1 MKEKG
6 DNFIP
11 SVVLAVAA
19 HALLFLAFAWLVARG
34 NLVVVRP
41 GITPVDVELI
51 GGSSHAEGKGPGNG
65 SAPGPRPPQPARV
78 PAPSPQK
85 RTPSPAAPAP
95 PTPTP
100 PSSPSTAAVPSPS
113 SQTPRDAPQAQG
125 MRPVGPPSAGNG
137 APGGEGSADAGQ
149 AGTGSGGNAGGLG
162 ASGPAGEVMADIDP
176 VPIEP
181 IDAPYPA
188 IAKRLGQRGLTK
200 VEADID
206 EKGIVVAARI
216 AVSSGFASLDGAA
229 LDAVKKT
236 RFMPAIKNGKAVE
249 SRYLIPIRFVLPQD

>member
-6 DNFIP
+6 DNLFP
-11 SVVLAVAA
+11 SVVLAIAA
-19 HALLFLAFAWLVARG
+19 HALLFLVFAWLVARG

-41 GITPVDVELI
+41 GITPVDVELM
-51 GGSSHAEGKGPGNG
+51 GGSSRGESSGPGNR

-78 PAPSPQK
+78 RAPSPQK
-85 RTPSPAAPAP
+85 PTLPPAP

-100 PSSPSTAAVPSPS
+100 PSSPSTITAPSPP
-113 SQTPRDAPQAQG
+113 SQTPQDAPAARG
-125 MRPVGPPSAGNG
+125 VPPGAAASAGNG
-137 APGGEGSADAGQ
+137 GPGGEGSGDAGQ
-149 AGTGSGGNAGGLG
+149 GGTGSGGSAGGLG

-181 IDAPYPA
+181 IVAPYPA
-188 IAKRLGQRGLTK
+188 IARRLGQHGLAK

-206 EKGIVVAARI
+206 AKGIVVAERI
-216 AVSSGFASLDGAA
+216 TVSSGFASLDSAA